1 MSRVRGRA
9 PLQGVE
15 AKPAAPD
22 IERLK
27 KRTTINDI
35 ARLGG
40 VSKKTVSRV
49 INQSPYVREETR
61 SKINS
66 IIAKMGFA
74 PDPQARG
81 LAFRRSYLIGLIY
94 DNPNAQYI
102 VNIQQGV
109 LDAVR
114 GSGYELVVHPCDRTA
129 TTFLDDV
136 RAFVE
141 RQKLFGVVLIPPV
154 SENEGLAK
162 LLQDIDCPYV
172 RIASMPLDE
181 TSRMIVTHDRN
192 AAAQAGDY
200 LAKLGHKE
208 IGFIAGPAH
217 YRSAGERREG
227 FAAALA
233 AHGVKLSSKLVVEGA
248 YSFESGVACA
258 EQLLSRKPRPTAI
271 FASNDEMAA
280 GVYKVAYAQGLKI
293 PDDLSIVGYDDSPL
307 ALRLSPSLTT
317 VHLPIRNMGRK
328 AAEKLIGKEDDGG
341 AIDPH
346 LIVRESTR
354 SL

>member
-1 MSRVRGRA
+1 MSRARGSA
-9 PLQGVE
+9 PLQG
-15 AKPAAPD
+15 ATTKPVVPD

-61 SKINS
+61 VKINS

-114 GSGYELVVHPCDRTA
+114 GSGYELVVHPCDRA
-129 TTFLDDV
+129 SASFFDDV
-136 RAFVE
+136 RSFVE

-172 RIASMPLDE
+172 RIASMPLDQA
-181 TSRMIVTHDRN
+181 SRMIVTHDRN

-208 IGFIAGPAH
+208 VGFIAGPAQ

-233 AHGVKLSSKLVVEGA
+233 AHGLKLAPKLIVEGA

-258 EQLLSRKPRPTAI
+258 ETLLSRKPRPTAI

-280 GVYKVAYAQGLKI
+280 GVYKVAYAQGLRI
-293 PDDLSIVGYDDSPL
+293 PEDLSVVGYDDSPL
-307 ALRLSPSLTT
+307 AMRLSPSLTT
-317 VHLPIRNMGRK
+317 VHLPIRDMGRK
-328 AAEKLIGKEDDGG
+328 AAEKLIGKEDGESNVEAG
-341 AIDPH
+341 LVI
-346 LIVRESTR
+346 RESAR
-354 SL
+354 AL